1 MSYINKMN
9 YIFRLIFVI
18 IFCVNVSIGYAQNT
32 VLEQYIEEAIQK
44 NLVLK
49 QKNIPLVKGKLALKE
64 AIKRFKPTADF
75 SFSYT
80 LALGGRTIDLPI
92 GDLLNPVYST
102 LNKVT
107 QSAQFPQIENVE
119 NQLLPNDFYDG
130 RIRISYP
137 VFNRDLHLQ
146 KDVRIQEI
154 LLQENEIDIYKK
166 ELILAVKLAYYQYGL
181 AIESQKILINSK
193 KLLEKSL
200 ETIQILVRE
209 GKALPLQILRAE
221 NEIEMLETKLK
232 ETEYNIISAQLYLKF
247 LLNRENNLPFIFEK
261 PIADNAFAESV
272 TGLSVAPGN
281 PVLKKMDIALSIQS
295 LVEKRNRQFFMP
307 QISLF
312 SDIGSQ
318 EFKWQFN
325 SKSVYIMGGLQ
336 LTMPL
341 WVNKMNKLKGEQ
353 IQLDIQSLKW
363 SKELIENQENMAIN
377 MAYNKV
383 LSTKKA
389 FGSMAKQVNTS
400 ATYLRL
406 SEKGFQGGTV
416 TLLEMYDAQNQY
428 TTALLQENMKY
439 YQYLMAQAELQK
451 LK

>member
-1 MSYINKMN
+1 MSYLFKMN
-9 YIFRLIFVI
+9 YIIRLIIVI
-18 IFCVNVSIGYAQNT
+18 TFWVNVSVGHTQNT
-32 VLEQYIEEAIQK
+32 ILEQYIEEAIQQ
-44 NLVLK
+44 NLLLK
-49 QKNIPLVKGKLALKE
+49 QKNIPLAKGKLALKE
-64 AIKRFKPTADF
+64 AEKRFKPTADF

-137 VFNRDLHLQ
+137 VFNKDLHLQ

-154 LLQENEIDIYKK
+154 LLQENEIDIYKR
-166 ELILAVKLAYYQYGL
+166 ELILAVKLAYYQFGL
-181 AIESQKILINSK
+181 VIESQNILINSK

-200 ETIQILVRE
+200 ETIQFLVRE

-221 NEIEMLETKLK
+221 NEIEMLDTKLK
-232 ETEYNIISAQLYLKF
+232 ETDYNIINAQLYLKF
-247 LLNRENNLPFIFEK
+247 LLNRENDLPFIFEK
-261 PIADNAFAESV
+261 PAADNAFAESV
-272 TGLSVAPGN
+272 TGFSITPEN
-281 PVLKKMDIALSIQS
+281 PALKKMDIALSIQS

-318 EFKWQFN
+318 EFRWQFN

-363 SKELIENQENMAIN
+363 SKELIENQENMATN

-383 LSTKKA
+383 LSTRQA
-389 FGSMAKQVNTS
+389 FGAMAKQVNTS

>member
-1 MSYINKMN
+1 MSYLFKMN
-9 YIFRLIFVI
+9 NIIRLLFVI
-18 IFCVNVSIGYAQNT
+18 IFWVNLSVGHTQNT
-32 VLEQYIEEAIQK
+32 ILDRYIEEAIQQ
-44 NLVLK
+44 NLLLK
-49 QKNIPLVKGKLALKE
+49 QKNIPLAKGKLALKE
-64 AIKRFKPTADF
+64 AEKRFKPSADF

-92 GDLLNPVYST
+92 GDLLNPVHST

-137 VFNRDLHLQ
+137 VFNKDLHLQ
-146 KDVRIQEI
+146 KDVRMQEI
-154 LLQENEIDIYKK
+154 FLQENEIDIYKR

-181 AIESQKILINSK
+181 VIESQNILINSK

-200 ETIQILVRE
+200 GTIQILVRE

-221 NEIEMLETKLK
+221 NEIEMLDTKLK
-232 ETEYNIISAQLYLKF
+232 ETEYNIINAQIYFKF
-247 LLNRENNLPFIFEK
+247 LLNRENDLPIIFEK
-261 PIADNAFAESV
+261 PVQEDTFAGNLSRLTV
-272 TGLSVAPGN
+272 THEN
-281 PVLKKMDIALSIQS
+281 PILKKMDIALSIQS

-312 SDIGSQ
+312 SDVGSQ

-325 SKSVYIMGGLQ
+325 SKSVYVMGGLQ

-363 SKELIENQENMAIN
+363 SKELVENQENMAIN

>member
-1 MSYINKMN
+1 MSYLFKMN
-9 YIFRLIFVI
+9 YIIRLIIVI
-18 IFCVNVSIGYAQNT
+18 TFWVNVSVGHTQNT
-32 VLEQYIEEAIQK
+32 ILEQYIEEAIQQ
-44 NLVLK
+44 NLLLK
-49 QKNIPLVKGKLALKE
+49 QKNIPLAKGKLALKE
-64 AIKRFKPTADF
+64 AEKRFKPTADF

-137 VFNRDLHLQ
+137 VFNKDLHLQ

-154 LLQENEIDIYKK
+154 LLQENEIDIYKR
-166 ELILAVKLAYYQYGL
+166 ELILAVKLAYYQFGL
-181 AIESQKILINSK
+181 VIESQNILINSK

-200 ETIQILVRE
+200 ETIQFLVRE

-221 NEIEMLETKLK
+221 NEIEMLDTKLK
-232 ETEYNIISAQLYLKF
+232 ETDYNIINAQLYLKF
-247 LLNRENNLPFIFEK
+247 LLNRENDLPFIFEK
-261 PIADNAFAESV
+261 PAADNAFAESI

-318 EFKWQFN
+318 EFRWQFN

-363 SKELIENQENMAIN
+363 SKELIENQENMATN

-383 LSTKKA
+383 LSTRQA
-389 FGSMAKQVNTS
+389 FGAMAKQVNTS

>member
-1 MSYINKMN
+1 MSYLFKMN
-9 YIFRLIFVI
+9 YIIRLIIVI
-18 IFCVNVSIGYAQNT
+18 TFWVNVSVGHTQNT
-32 VLEQYIEEAIQK
+32 ILEQYIEEAIQQ
-44 NLVLK
+44 NLMLK
-49 QKNIPLVKGKLALKE
+49 QKNIPLAKGKLALKE
-64 AIKRFKPTADF
+64 AEKRFKPTADF

-137 VFNRDLHLQ
+137 VFNKDLHLQ

-154 LLQENEIDIYKK
+154 LLQENEIDIYKR
-166 ELILAVKLAYYQYGL
+166 ELILAVKLAYYQFGL
-181 AIESQKILINSK
+181 VIESQNILINSK

-200 ETIQILVRE
+200 ETIQFLVRE

-221 NEIEMLETKLK
+221 NEIEMLDTKLK
-232 ETEYNIISAQLYLKF
+232 ETDYNIINAQLYLKF
-247 LLNRENNLPFIFEK
+247 LLNRENDLPFIFEK
-261 PIADNAFAESV
+261 PAADNAFAESV
-272 TGLSVAPGN
+272 TGFSITPEN
-281 PVLKKMDIALSIQS
+281 PALKKMDIALSIQS

-318 EFKWQFN
+318 EFRWQFN

-363 SKELIENQENMAIN
+363 SKELIENQENMATN

-383 LSTKKA
+383 LSTRQA
-389 FGSMAKQVNTS
+389 FGAMAKQVNTS